1 MSRKTVSGPARAQA
15 AGPVRERIL
24 DAALALLREGGIQ
37 RLTQVRA
44 ATRAGVRQSH
54 LTYYFPT
61 RPDLL
66 EATTMRFVD
75 ALAGDIGRTVGGRV
89 HVGTRS
95 MLAHLARAVAE
106 TEHMRMFLGLIV
118 EADEDPALR
127 AIIVRGAVRLEAA
140 LADALGGADHAA
152 QARAVLATMWGLGL
166 YAFVVRPPP
175 RKDPA
180 RTALVWLEAALS

>member
-1 MSRKTVSGPARAQA
+1 MPRRTARSRARLGAP
-15 AGPVRERIL
+15 GTVRERIL

-37 RLTQVRA
+37 RLTQVQV

-66 EATTMRFVD
+66 EATTTRFVD
-75 ALAGDIGRTVGGRV
+75 SLAGDIGRTVGRQAHG
-89 HVGTRS
+89 GTRS
-95 MLAHLARAVAE
+95 MLVHFARAVAD
-106 TEHMRMFLGLIV
+106 TEHMRMFVGLIV

-127 AIIVRGAVRLEAA
+127 GIVVRGTERLEAA
-140 LADALGGADHAA
+140 LADALGCADRAA

-166 YAFVVRPPP
+166 YAFVVHPPP
-175 RKDPA
+175 RHDPA
-180 RTALVWLEAALS
+180 RTALEWLEAALS